1 MHGIE
6 ATHHLR
12 PATLVSDQ
20 ESICSF
26 LSEHGIKPTR
36 QRVAIATH
44 MFEKDQHL
52 SADAILDRVNSDGSI
67 TTVSKATVYNTLKLF
82 VSEGILREVAIDP
95 QRILFDTN
103 THHHHHVLNM
113 DTGEIRD
120 INPVDIDLTKLTGL
134 NSSETIDSVDLVIK
148 VRSNKDQ

>member
-12 PATLVSDQ
+12 PVTLVSDQ
-20 ESICSF
+20 DSICNF
-26 LSEHGIKPTR
+26 LLAHGIKPTR
-36 QRVAIATH
+36 QRVAIAAH

-52 SADAILDRVNSDGSI
+52 SAEAILDRVNEDGSI

-82 VSEGILREVAIDP
+82 VNEGILKEVAIDP

-120 INPVDIDLTKLTGL
+120 INPLDIDLSKVSGL
-134 NSSETIDSVDLVIK
+134 NGSESIDSVDLIIK
-148 VRSNKDQ
+148 VRNKKDQ